1 MFSNETP
8 EGLMSFYKR
17 TKRSMHWA
25 DDMEANCCKAIK
37 AVGLLIDIVPAAL
50 RLIFDVDA
58 SAAEVLLVSP
68 SKISGEYVVNI
79 SELLEP
85 SSVSKT
91 FALSIL
97 VKEILGCWL
106 GRLKLYLTV
115 AVLVVGGLSTLKNIA
130 YFQDF

>member
-1 MFSNETP
+1 
-8 EGLMSFYKR
+8 
-17 TKRSMHWA
+17 MHWA

-91 FALSIL
+91 FAFSIL

-115 AVLVVGGLSTLKNIA
+115 AVLVVGGLIVFKS
-130 YFQDF
+130 